1 MSVVAIT
8 GVASYFAYGLL
19 PLLDRDPRIERI
31 VGIDIKPPKRACS
44 KLSFH
49 KSDVRD
55 PDIGSLFQGAETV
68 VHLAFIVDEMKD
80 KSLSRSI
87 NLEGTRNVLSALEGK
102 GIHKIVYTS
111 SIASYGAHP
120 DNPLGLTEESPLRP
134 TRDCYYSVDKVD
146 VETLFQQYRERHPDV
161 ILTIFRP
168 CLVFGPN
175 IQNMFSK
182 MFESRVVPALAGRDA
197 PVQFL
202 HEEDLSRALHQAIV
216 EDHPGIFNIA
226 GRDPVPM
233 SQLLKLAGSISIPV
247 PAPLAK
253 ASANLLFRLGLM
265 PFSQAWVSMQE
276 YPITVSTAR
285 FEREFG
291 WAPGYSTEETFRSF
305 LASRKRG

>member
-1 MSVVAIT
+1 MSIVAIT

-19 PLLDRDPRIERI
+19 PLLDQDPKIERI
-31 VGIDIKPPKRACS
+31 VGIDIKPPRRTSS

-49 KSDVRD
+49 KRDVRD
-55 PDIGSLFQGAETV
+55 PEIGSLFQGVETV
-68 VHLAFIVDEMKD
+68 VHLAFIVDEMKN

-102 GIHKIVYTS
+102 GVRKIVYTS

-120 DNPLGLTEESPLRP
+120 DNPMGLTEESPLRP

-146 VETLFQQYRERHPDV
+146 VETVFQQYRERHPDV

-182 MFESRVVPALAGRDA
+182 MFEARVVPSLAGKDA
-197 PVQFL
+197 AVQFL

-216 EDHPGIFNIA
+216 EDHPGIFNLA

-233 SQLLKLAGSISIPV
+233 SKLLNLAGSFSVPV
-247 PAPLAK
+247 PARLAK
-253 ASANLLFRLGLM
+253 VLANLLFRLGAM

-285 FEREFG
+285 FEKEFG
-291 WAPGYSTEETFRSF
+291 WAPSHSTEETFRSF
-305 LASRKRG
+305 LASRKGG

>member
-19 PLLDRDPRIERI
+19 PLLEKDPRIEKI
-31 VGIDIKPPKRACS
+31 VGIDIKPPKRTPS

-49 KSDVRD
+49 KMDVRD
-55 PDIGSLFQGAETV
+55 SAIGSLFEGADTV

-80 KSLSRSI
+80 KALSRSI
-87 NLEGTRNVLSALEGK
+87 NLEGSRNVLSALEGR
-102 GIHKIVYTS
+102 GVRKIVYTS

-120 DNPLGLTEESPLRP
+120 DNPQGLTEDSPLRP
-134 TRDCYYSVDKVD
+134 TQDCYYSVDKVD
-146 VETLFQQYRERHPDV
+146 VENVFKQYREGHPDV

-182 MFESRVVPALAGRDA
+182 MFESKVVPSLAGKDA
-197 PVQFL
+197 SVQFL
-202 HEEDLSRALHQAIV
+202 HEDDLSRALHQAIV

-233 SQLLKLAGSISIPV
+233 SKLLKLSGSLSLPV
-247 PAPLAK
+247 PARLAK

-276 YPITVSTAR
+276 YPITVNTAR
-285 FEREFG
+285 FEKEFG
-291 WAPGYSTEETFRSF
+291 WAPTHSTEETFKSF
-305 LASRKRG
+305 LASRKKG